1 MILVIGSNILAFVS
15 YKSFLKEKQ
24 TIEINRMN
32 NNRQIDQLTDS
43 EQKKVVKKEKMNQK
57 LLKMTIFL
65 TIFSIITH
73 IIQFGAQIILI
84 LFSNTN
90 NKSLYAWTFFIF
102 SFVVIFK
109 HFFTIF
115 FYYLFNYKFEVNLNY
130 FYNIRLER
138 I

>member
-1 MILVIGSNILAFVS
+1 
-15 YKSFLKEKQ
+15 
-24 TIEINRMN
+24 MN

-65 TIFSIITH
+65 TIFSMITH